1 MSDVSSILTPLIVI
15 GTLFLV
21 FSCLRVQKTLVF
33 DTLDTS
39 YIYIF
44 LSFCVLLDV
53 KILEI
58 DSILFTNLRVA
69 MWWKILLE
77 GVFRLNRGS
86 RFWKR
91 VVLVV
96 LSSIQLYLVLMTSPL
111 YSYQEAEI
119 SLKLV
124 VL

>member
-111 YSYQEAEI
+111 YSYPEAEI
-119 SLKLV
+119 S
-124 VL
+124 